1 MSSQLLKECITQFEQ
16 HGFGPK
22 FQAYFLHRK
31 SGLLGD
37 AEFARGL
44 LALVMQDDDPSDIA
58 SLLLSSLLDQA
69 RMGQEN
75 GDAYGAGFLETIET
89 AVQTGLADG
98 TLKQEHL
105 MVLAGC
111 YKQVGLP
118 VPRSL
123 MLNVENMAPS
133 PNMENFDLS
142 ESLEGVARDVLA
154 DGGSAYDLF
163 NTIDAMLAAVPE
175 EIQAT
180 LANHFAT
187 MNTPVFERCALFMLL
202 SGSDLVQEAI
212 ITGLHVR
219 FSQSAMTPE
228 TIKLLPMIRG
238 WFAEG
243 KTKAGLDELIKK
255 ARRKAV
261 PMQSNT
267 ESLCLRE
274 IVASITDGV
283 GAQSIIIVLEQDAD
297 IFVAMILIK
306 TGHGIKD
313 AFIMPPEHSA
323 DAEELIEHL
332 CAETG
337 ADNISTDTLCLLL
350 EGALADGVDN
360 RCPPAPGFLDIVEAC
375 GQYNLHPQELNLE
388 RLLDFSDPERKIL
401 DASPQALGRWIN
413 DDVALTRLRFMTD
426 SWFED
431 TEETRK
437 IVMSRG
443 AVETKE
449 TKIWN
454 YLENRRDLWAR
465 RFLQTAVMLRDAEQ
479 LRDWT
484 TLTASAHGLMNGRP
498 LKRIP
503 LMDDIV
509 YMTIKA
515 ADMRD
520 W

>member
-1 MSSQLLKECITQFEQ
+1 MSSQLLAECIAQFEQ
-16 HGFGPK
+16 HGFSPE
-22 FQAYFLHRK
+22 FQAYFSSRK
-31 SGLLGD
+31 SELLGNTEV
-37 AEFARGL
+37 ACGL
-44 LALVMQDDDPSDIA
+44 LALVAQDDDPSDNA
-58 SLLLSSLLDQA
+58 SQLLSALLDEA
-69 RMGQEN
+69 SMGQEN
-75 GDAYGAGFLETIET
+75 GDAYGAGFLEIVET

-98 TLKQEHL
+98 TLKQVHL
-105 MVLAGC
+105 MELAGR

-123 MLNVENMAPS
+123 MLDVDNMAPS

-154 DGGSAYDLF
+154 DGGSVYDLF

-180 LANHFAT
+180 LANHFA
-187 MNTPVFERCALFMLL
+187 MMDTPAFERCALFMLL

-212 ITGLHVR
+212 IAGLHVR
-219 FSQSAMTPE
+219 FGKSAMTAE
-228 TIKLLPMIRG
+228 TIMLLPMIRG

-243 KTKAGLDELIKK
+243 AIKVGLDELIKK

-261 PMQSNT
+261 PMQSSAKN
-267 ESLCLRE
+267 LCLRE

-283 GAQSIIIVLEQDAD
+283 GAQSISIVLEQEAD
-297 IFVAMILIK
+297 VIVAMILIK

-313 AFIMPPEHSA
+313 AFIMPPEDSA

-332 CAETG
+332 RAETG

-350 EGALADGVDN
+350 EGALADGVNN
-360 RCPPAPGFLDIVEAC
+360 RCLPAPGFLDIVEAC
-375 GQYNLHPQELNLE
+375 GQYNLHPQELSLE
-388 RLLDFSDPERKIL
+388 SLLDFSDSERKIL

-413 DDVALTRLRFMTD
+413 DDVALSRLRSLTG

-437 IVMSRG
+437 IIMSRG
-443 AVETKE
+443 AARTKE

-454 YLENRRDLWAR
+454 YLESRRDLWAR
-465 RFLQTAVMLRDAEQ
+465 RFLQTAVMLRDAER

-484 TLTASAHGLMNGRP
+484 TLTASAHGLMNERP

-503 LMDDIV
+503 LMEGIA
-509 YMTIKA
+509 YTTIEA
-515 ADMRD
+515 GNSQM